1 MDPDSQGLLPFDEDK
16 DGQLSDVSTEDAV
29 VLHRDSK
36 PQVQRWTT
44 KFIIIQIALVVL
56 YTIVGTV
63 VASLHIKKALS
74 PHSTH
79 ISTRF

>member
-16 DGQLSDVSTEDAV
+16 DGQLSDVSTEDAD

-36 PQVQRWTT
+36 PQAQRWTT

-56 YTIVGTV
+56 YTIGTI

-74 PHSTH
+74 SHSTH